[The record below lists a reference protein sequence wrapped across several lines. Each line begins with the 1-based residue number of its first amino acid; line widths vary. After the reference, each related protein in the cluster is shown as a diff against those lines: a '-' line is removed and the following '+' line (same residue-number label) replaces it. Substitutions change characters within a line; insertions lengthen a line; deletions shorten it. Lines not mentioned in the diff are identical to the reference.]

1 MNYKIKTI
9 NIKLSN
15 RLASYL
21 ENVKTKYYLEDWFL
35 INEWWVDLKNYK
47 NLWLI
52 KTLTFEEAIEFIL
65 SSLTNEDSLQLWNK
79 YFCVFIK
86 WNLVLNLSNLSLLQ
100 AIEKTLTYLL
110 DNNLL
115 WLNKKC

>member
-1 MNYKIKTI
+1 MKTI
-9 NIKLSN
+9 NFDISK
-15 RLASYL
+15 RLVPYL

-52 KTLTFEEAIEFIL
+52 KTLTTEEAIEFIL
-65 SSLTNEDSLQLWNK
+65 FSLADEDSLQLWNN
-79 YFCVFIK
+79 YICVFINHK
-86 WNLVLNLSNLSLLQ
+86 LVLNLSNLSLLQ
-100 AIEKTLTYLL
+100 AIEKILKYLL

-115 WLNKKC
+115 WTQ